1 TSKGKTMS
9 DRPDQLGLMKNAATC
24 AFKAAVWMSAYAEDL
39 ENLRAAGITPP
50 DVQHPKW
57 VRGEAQELLRE
68 HNAIE
73 TLIAKHTKE
82 K

>member
-1 TSKGKTMS
+1 MS
-9 DRPDQLGLMKNAATC
+9 DRPDQLGLMKNAA
-24 AFKAAVWMSAYAEDL
+24 ASAVKAASQMSAYAEGL

-68 HNAIE
+68 HNALE
-73 TLIAKHTKE
+73 NLIAKHTKE